1 MQRARRFDNN
11 EDPAM
16 QTRRQWLVWVGVV
29 GASLGAHAVAFGGLG
44 RGGWNDDGLGK
55 RRKPAMV
62 EMMVAPPKPKAP
74 EPAPAEPAVH
84 KLALARPA
92 RVKAAAAPPP
102 SAAAPPPAAES
113 PADFTGTTLTNDGAG
128 DGWASATGNGEKMN
142 GPVGRPGAHVTRR
155 VVDGDASGAGHGPP
169 VVGLGDLSR
178 APSAPDLVDALAAAY
193 PAEARAKGLAG
204 KAVVRARVMP
214 DGRVRELALVSES
227 ASGFGDACERTLRDS
242 KWSPPFD
249 RDGHAVST
257 FINYTCRFNVE

>member
-1 MQRARRFDNN
+1 MSLEMDRN

-16 QTRRQWLVWVGVV
+16 RTRGQWLVWIGVV

-44 RGGWNDDGLGK
+44 RGGWRDDGFSK
-55 RRKPAMV
+55 RRPAQV
-62 EMMVAPPKPKAP
+62 EMTVAPPKPKEAEPPAPKP
-74 EPAPAEPAVH
+74 EPAAH

-92 RVKAAAAPPP
+92 PVKAAAPPP
-102 SAAAPPPAAES
+102 SSAPPPAAES
-113 PADFTGTTLTNDGAG
+113 PADFTGTTLTNDGEG
-128 DGWASATGNGEKMN
+128 PGWASATGNGEKMN

-193 PAEARAKGLAG
+193 PAEARAKGLTG
-204 KAVVRARVMP
+204 KAIVRARVMP

-242 KWSPPFD
+242 RWSPPFD

>member
-1 MQRARRFDNN
+1 MPRENDQN

-16 QTRRQWLVWVGVV
+16 RARGQWLVWVGVV

-44 RGGWNDDGLGK
+44 RGGWHDDGFGK

-62 EMMVAPPKPKAP
+62 EMTVAPPKPKAP
-74 EPAPAEPAVH
+74 EPEPKAEPAAH

-92 RVKAAAAPPP
+92 RTKAAAAPPP
-102 SAAAPPPAAES
+102 PSAAPPPAAES

-128 DGWASATGNGEKMN
+128 DGWSSATGNGEKMN
-142 GPVGRPGAHVTRR
+142 GPVGRPGAHVTHR
-155 VVDGDASGAGHGPP
+155 VVDGDPDGAGHGPP
-169 VVGLGDLSR
+169 VVGLGDLAR
-178 APSAPDLVDALAAAY
+178 APSAPDLADALAAAY
-193 PAEARAKGLAG
+193 PAEARAKGLTG

-227 ASGFGDACERTLRDS
+227 ASGFGAACERTLRDS
-242 KWSPPFD
+242 RWSPPTD
-249 RDGHAVST
+249 RGGRAVST